1 MFLKESRESSII
13 HSGSVSLVNDFNDI
27 TFLGDRLGKSRFHS
41 ELSLSLSPLLAS
53 QQPNKWSSDTLQSFG
68 LEIGMSRLIVMNVSF

>member
-13 HSGSVSLVNDFNDI
+13 HPGSISLVNDFNDI

-41 ELSLSLSPLLAS
+41 ELSLSLSLLAS